1 MDIIGLNTKKVA
13 WTLLTMLALGAPSML
28 SRLGMRTMLDSVDSK
43 AAQKLQEVT
52 KCKLGRVDNS
62 NNILI
67 IIIAA
72 ETNKLVTN

>member
-28 SRLGMRTMLDSVDSK
+28 SRLGMRTMLDSVDSR

-62 NNILI
+62 YNILI

-72 ETNKLVTN
+72 KTY